1 MSTTWEKCLKT
12 LKDTVPVG
20 QFSVWI
26 QPLKAT
32 EENDTL
38 TIVAPNASTVDY
50 LKTNLKQ
57 KIKNAVAQHNKNL
70 KIKIG
75 TEIKQAKKNTS
86 K

>member
-57 KIKNAVAQHNKNL
+57 KIKSAVDAFSPALNRRK
-70 KIKIG
+70 
-75 TEIKQAKKNTS
+75 
-86 K
+86 